1 MIRRIRGRLVEKREN
16 YVCIEVGGICYEIN
30 IPKAVYN
37 KLDKNLNEEV
47 ELVIYQYFHIE
58 KNRSLPILI
67 GFTEELEREFFEKF
81 ITVSGVGPQT
91 ALKAFD
97 RPVSVIARA
106 IEEGDVEFLNRL
118 EGIGRQKAKQIIAS
132 LQGKVGRFALIKDKE
147 RKIEGISMKEINEE
161 VKKVLKRLGY
171 SSKEAELMI
180 RRAWEKNPKITSAEE
195 LLNQIYYQRKNED

>member
-1 MIRRIRGRLVEKREN
+1 MIRKIKGRLVEKKEN
-16 YVCIEVGGICYEIN
+16 YVCVEVGGICYQIN

-37 KLDKNLNEEV
+37 KLDKNLNEEI
-47 ELVIYQYFHIE
+47 ELVIYQYFQNE
-58 KNRSLPILI
+58 KNRFLPVLI

-91 ALKAFD
+91 ALKAFA
-97 RPVSVIARA
+97 RPVSIIARA
-106 IEEGDVEFLNRL
+106 IEEGDVDFLNSL

-161 VKKVLKRLGY
+161 VKKILKRLGY
-171 SSKEAELMI
+171 SSGEADLMI
-180 RRAWEKNPKITSAEE
+180 KKAWERNPEIASSEE
-195 LLNQIYYQRKNED
+195 LLNQIYYSKER